1 MADLK
6 SQQSDRNKGAIL
18 SDHAPMAQKM
28 KNSWPSNL
36 FQRINGDSD

>member
-18 SDHAPMAQKM
+18 SDHAPLAKKM
-28 KNSWPSNL
+28 KNSWPSPL
-36 FQRINGDSD
+36 FQRINRDGD